1 MNIQPPVIE
10 HMVEAL
16 AAGRTKRYHTRAMHD
31 YQTVAA
37 HSWGVAMLVLAI
49 TDTPSIDLLKAALVH
64 DLGEAKTGDVPATA
78 KWDSGELAYL
88 LDQMEK
94 YELLRMHLHVN
105 LTVHDRRLLKFA
117 DILELMNHV
126 TDEMLMGNRHAESM
140 LTNALDYSKDHLEN
154 HEDISEDELGNYL
167 TLKALICNKVNK
179 P

>member
-49 TDTPSIDLLKAALVH
+49 AESPSVDLLKAALVH

-88 LDQMEK
+88 LDQMER
-94 YELLRMHLHVN
+94 YELMRMHLHVN
-105 LTVHDRRLLKFA
+105 LTVHDRRILKLA

-126 TDEMLMGNRHAESM
+126 TDEMLMGNAHAKDM
-140 LTNALDYSKDHLEN
+140 LINALDYSKKCLEN
-154 HEDISEDELGNYL
+154 HDDISEDELDNYL
-167 TLKALICNKVNK
+167 VLKSHIYCKVNM

>member
-37 HSWGVAMLVLAI
+37 HSWGVAVLVLAI
-49 TDTPSIDLLKAALVH
+49 AKAPSVDLLKAALVH

-78 KWDSGELAYL
+78 KWANAEMARL
-88 LDQMEK
+88 LHLMEER
-94 YELLRMHLHVN
+94 ELLRMGIYVS
-105 LTVHDRRLLKFA
+105 LTMHDQALLKMA

-126 TDEMLMGNRHAESM
+126 TDEVLMGNAHAKDM
-140 LTNALDYSKDHLEN
+140 LTNALEYSEKYLEN
-154 HEDISEDELGNYL
+154 HDIVSEDELYNYI
-167 TLKALICNKVNK
+167 TLKTSICNKVNK
-179 P
+179 L